1 MADKKEMQF
10 IEMTGATL
18 AEVIN
23 DSEIQTQDLG
33 SAGVDDGSIVRVNHH
48 GDIELRRSNKW
59 DIIGGL
65 LGSFEDRLKQITGL
79 DWA

>member
-18 AEVIN
+18 AEIIN

-65 LGSFEDRLKQITGL
+65 LGSFEERLKQITGL

>member
-1 MADKKEMQF
+1 
-10 IEMTGATL
+10 MTGATL

-23 DSEIQTQDLG
+23 DSEIQIQDLG

-65 LGSFEDRLKQITGL
+65 LGSFEERLKQITGL

>member
-23 DSEIQTQDLG
+23 DSEIQIQDLG

-65 LGSFEDRLKQITGL
+65 LGSFEERLKQITGL

>member
-1 MADKKEMQF
+1 MADTKEMQF
-10 IEMTGATL
+10 LEMTGATL
-18 AEVIN
+18 AELIN

-65 LGSFEDRLKQITGL
+65 LGSFEERLKQITGL

>member
-1 MADKKEMQF
+1 
-10 IEMTGATL
+10 MTGATL
-18 AEVIN
+18 AEIIN
-23 DSEIQTQDLG
+23 DSEIQIQDLG

-65 LGSFEDRLKQITGL
+65 LGSFEERLKQITGL

>member
-1 MADKKEMQF
+1 MAEKNEMQF
-10 IEMTGATL
+10 IEMTGAIL
-18 AEVIN
+18 AEIIN
-23 DSEIQTQDLG
+23 DSELQIQDLG
-33 SAGVDDGSIVRVNHH
+33 SAGVEDNSIVRVNQH
-48 GDIELRRSNKW
+48 GDIELRRAKKW

>member
-18 AEVIN
+18 AEIIN
-23 DSEIQTQDLG
+23 DSEIQIQDLG

-65 LGSFEDRLKQITGL
+65 LGSFEERLKQITGL

>member
-1 MADKKEMQF
+1 MAEKKEMQF

-18 AEVIN
+18 AEIIN
-23 DSEIQTQDLG
+23 DSELQIQDLG
-33 SAGVDDGSIVRVNHH
+33 SAGVEDNSIVRVNHH
-48 GDIELRRSNKW
+48 GDIELRRAEKW

>member
-18 AEVIN
+18 AEIIN
-23 DSEIQTQDLG
+23 DSEIQIQDLG
-33 SAGVDDGSIVRVNHH
+33 SAGVDDRSIVRVNHH

-65 LGSFEDRLKQITGL
+65 LGSFEERLKQITGL

>member
-1 MADKKEMQF
+1 MADKNEMQF

-65 LGSFEDRLKQITGL
+65 LGSFEERLKQITGL

>member
-65 LGSFEDRLKQITGL
+65 LGSFEERLKQITGL

>member
-65 LGSFEDRLKQITGL
+65 MGSFEERLKQITGL

>member
-1 MADKKEMQF
+1 
-10 IEMTGATL
+10 MTGATL
-18 AEVIN
+18 AEIIN

-65 LGSFEDRLKQITGL
+65 LGSFEERLKQITGL